1 MEAAIV
7 EKSALQQLLAGA
19 LDRGELLLHYQPQ
32 IRLATNDVVGFEAL
46 LRWERP
52 GFEKAGFEKAGF
64 RMIPPSM
71 FIPIAEE
78 TGLIIPIGEW
88 VLREA
93 CRQASCWQRDFGRSV
108 KISVNVSVVQLR
120 RPDFVEIVMSA
131 LQSSLLPP
139 RLLELE
145 ITETILMDRF
155 DRIAENLSSLRNLGV
170 GVSLDDFGT
179 GYSSLSYL
187 HKLPVDTLKI
197 DRSFLADIQP
207 DRGTLALIAGLTS
220 LAHSLGKTVV
230 VEGVETASQLNAI
243 QLTGCDSAQGFL
255 IGRPVPASSVR
266 ASIAT
271 VQGPQA
277 DRYEARSAT
286 ARA

>member
-1 MEAAIV
+1 
-7 EKSALQQLLAGA
+7 
-19 LDRGELLLHYQPQ
+19 
-32 IRLATNDVVGFEAL
+32 
-46 LRWERP
+46 
-52 GFEKAGFEKAGF
+52 
-64 RMIPPSM
+64 M

-78 TGLIIPIGEW
+78 TSLIVPIGEW

-108 KISVNVSVVQLR
+108 RVSVNVSVVQLR

-155 DRIAENLSSLRNLGV
+155 DRIAENLNSLRNLGV
-170 GVSLDDFGT
+170 GISLDDFGT

-220 LAHSLGKTVV
+220 LAHNLGKTVV
-230 VEGVETASQLNAI
+230 VEGVETASQLIAI

-255 IGRPVPASSVR
+255 IGRPVPAASVR

-271 VQGPQA
+271 VQGAQV

-286 ARA
+286 ARAS